1 MYKLIEGISKS
12 YKSKITNL
20 DNKLA
25 ENELMVIS
33 LSKVKTQLH
42 IARGAT
48 GSIDPRLPVD
58 PCLLADTHLPSDC
71 MEEDQDDDD
80 QEDEEGVGS
89 FFSSSNKEEE
99 DDGDDDASKEEDEED
114 VEE

>member
-1 MYKLIEGISKS
+1 
-12 YKSKITNL
+12 
-20 DNKLA
+20 
-25 ENELMVIS
+25 MVLS
-33 LSKVKTQLH
+33 LSKVKTQLP
-42 IARGAT
+42 IAQGAT
-48 GSIDPRLPVD
+48 GSIDPRLLVD
-58 PCLLADTHLPSDC
+58 SCLLADTHLPSDC

-89 FFSSSNKEEE
+89 SFSSSNKEEE